1 MHLMLSFAVFLHAL
15 VLSYRIKVMQSACCS
30 VTFEAQIYMH
40 VNSSI
45 ECCPPGNAAY
55 ASQ

>member
-1 MHLMLSFAVFLHAL
+1 MLLVLSFAVFLHGL
-15 VLSYRIKVMQSACCS
+15 VLSYHIKVMQSARCS

-40 VNSSI
+40 VNSST